1 MGWLQGAVGKHAKV
15 LQSMCQQHAGIRCL
29 ARIEMF
35 KGPGEKRVRSQTC
48 FFKAKLFQKSST
60 ENTPGLK
67 NKTKQKGTSAQS
79 FTVDYFGITTPAD
92 ISHQRKTARHL
103 STLFLSSRYVSK
115 EQE

>member
-15 LQSMCQQHAGIRCL
+15 LQSMCQQHAGIGCL

-35 KGPGEKRVRSQTC
+35 QGPGEKRVRSQTC

-67 NKTKQKGTSAQS
+67 NKTNKRTRKKKKGTNAQS
-79 FTVDYFGITTPAD
+79 FTVDYFGITKPAD
-92 ISHQRKTARHL
+92 ISHKRK
-103 STLFLSSRYVSK
+103 
-115 EQE
+115 